1 MNLNEMLNV
10 RNCEICDNPVQ
21 FDTCVECGEYVC
33 VICHNEYGC
42 LYY

>member
-1 MNLNEMLNV
+1 MNLNEMLNIHH
-10 RNCEICDNPVQ
+10 CDICDNAVQ

-42 LYY
+42 LFY